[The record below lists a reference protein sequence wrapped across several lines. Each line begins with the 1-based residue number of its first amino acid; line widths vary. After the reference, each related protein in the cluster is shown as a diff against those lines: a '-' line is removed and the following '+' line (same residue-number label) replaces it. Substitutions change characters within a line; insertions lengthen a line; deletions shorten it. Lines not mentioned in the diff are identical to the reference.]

1 MRCNHCGAPDGRDQR
16 VNFQRNRLCELTLCD
31 DCVQEFE
38 RDDTVVAVTPAI
50 AR

>member
-16 VNFQRNRLCELTLCD
+16 VNFRRERLCTLTLCES
-31 DCVQEFE
+31 CVREFQRE
-38 RDDTVVAVTPAI
+38 DTVVDVTPAI

>member
-16 VNFQRNRLCELTLCD
+16 VNFQSKRLCELTLCE
-31 DCVQEFE
+31 DCV
-38 RDDTVVAVTPAI
+38 RDFQREDTVVAVTPAI

>member
-16 VNFQRNRLCELTLCD
+16 VNFQRNRLCELTLCE
-31 DCVQEFE
+31 DCVRDFE